1 MAEPT
6 TRIVESDVLIIGGG
20 MSGCGAAIEAR
31 YWGGEDLRIVMVDK
45 AATDRSGAVG
55 EGLSAINM
63 YMGMRHGWNQPE
75 DYVEYVRNDMMGI
88 SREDLVYDI
97 ARHVDSSVHMFE
109 EWGLPFWYDD
119 AGLYVREGRW
129 QVMIHG
135 EAYKPIVSEAT
146 KKVIG
151 PEDHFERVFISHLFT
166 DADDSNRIAGAVG
179 FGVRE
184 DVIYIFKARSVI
196 SAAGGATALFRPR
209 SVGEGMGRTWYS
221 IFDTGSVYGLVI
233 PVGAEMT
240 QMEHRFVPSRF
251 KDSYGPVGA
260 WSQLFRA
267 DLTNAAGD
275 NYFINRLP
283 ELKKY
288 DPYGSAFPTPTPL
301 RNHLLWT
308 EIQAGNGPIQLKT
321 PEAIDALAAGDEE
334 RKREI
339 IAEAWEDFL
348 DMTISQ
354 AILWAAHNI
363 APEERPSEVV
373 LAEPYIMG
381 SHSGESGAWVSG
393 PEDVAPDGYHWG
405 YNKMT
410 TVQGLFAAGDG
421 VGACP
426 HKFSSGSFT
435 EGRLA
440 GKSAV
445 IYAMD
450 HPDQPRTDDRQID
463 ELKRQVWAPMVTF
476 EENQYA
482 SSNPEVNPN
491 YLLPRQGL
499 FRLQKLMDE
508 YVAGV
513 SAGFTTNENTMLR
526 GLELLG
532 MFREDLEKLGARNR
546 HELLRCHELIHRAWV
561 GEAHL
566 RHMLHR
572 KETRWPGF
580 YYRSDYPEM
589 DESNWKVFV
598 NSRYDAEK
606 GEWSVF
612 TRDCPQVF

>member
-1 MAEPT
+1 MAEPIT
-6 TRIVESDVLIIGGG
+6 EVVECDILIVGGG
-20 MSGCGAAIEAR
+20 MAGCGAAIEAT
-31 YWGGEDLRIVMVDK
+31 YWGKGLRVVMVDK

-55 EGLSAINM
+55 EGLSAINC
-63 YMGMRHGWNQPE
+63 YMGMRWGWNQPE

-88 SREDLVYDI
+88 AREDLTYDI

-109 EWGLPFWYDD
+109 EWGLPMWYDEE
-119 AGLYVREGRW
+119 GKYVREGKW

-146 KKVIG
+146 KKALK
-151 PEDHFERVFISHLFT
+151 PADHYERVFISHLLT
-166 DADDSNRIAGAVG
+166 DANDPNRIAGAIG

-184 DVIYIFKARSVI
+184 NKIYVFKAKAVI
-196 SAAGGATALFRPR
+196 SASGGATALFRPR
-209 SVGEGMGRTWYS
+209 NVGEGMGRTWYS

-233 PVGAEMT
+233 PIGAEMT

-267 DLTNAAGD
+267 DLVNSAGE
-275 NYFINRLP
+275 NYFRNRLP

-288 DPYGSAFPTPTPL
+288 DPYGSVFPTPTPL

-308 EIQAGNGPIQLKT
+308 EIQAGRGPIYLRT
-321 PEAIDALAAGDEE
+321 PEAIESLAGGDLH
-334 RKREI
+334 RRREV

-354 AILWAAHNI
+354 AVLWAAQNI
-363 APEERPSEVV
+363 APEEKPSEVV

-393 PEDVAPDGYHWG
+393 PEDVAPPEYQWG

-410 TVQGLFAAGDG
+410 TVRGLFAAGDG

-426 HKFSSGSFT
+426 HKFSSGSFA

-440 GKSAV
+440 GKAAV
-445 IYAMD
+445 IYALD
-450 HPDQPRTDDRQID
+450 NPKAPTLDQGKVKA
-463 ELKRQVWAPMVTF
+463 LKKEVWSPFDTF
-476 EENQYA
+476 EKYKGA
-482 SSNPEVNPN
+482 SSNPEVNPH
-491 YLLPRQGL
+491 YLLPKQGL
-499 FRLQKLMDE
+499 YRLQKLMDE
-508 YVAGV
+508 YAAGI
-513 SAGFTTNENTMLR
+513 SAGLTTNEPTLLR
-526 GLELLG
+526 GLELMA
-532 MFREDLEKLGARNR
+532 MFKEDLGRQAARDR
-546 HELLRCHELIHRAWV
+546 HELLRCWELVHRAWV

-566 RHMLHR
+566 RHLLHR

-580 YYRSDYPEM
+580 YYRADYPEL
-589 DESNWKVFV
+589 DEENWRVFV
-598 NSRYDAEK
+598 NSRYNPDTGK
-606 GEWSVF
+606 WDVF
-612 TRDCPQVF
+612 TRPCLRLFK

>member
-1 MAEPT
+1 
-6 TRIVESDVLIIGGG
+6 

-31 YWGGEDLRIVMVDK
+31 YWGGDDLRIVMVDK

-97 ARHVDSSVHMFE
+97 ARHVDGSVHMFE

-119 AGLYVREGRW
+119 EGLYVREGRW

-146 KKVIG
+146 KKAIG
-151 PEDHFERVFISHLFT
+151 PDNHYERVFISHLFT
-166 DADDSNRIAGAVG
+166 DAEDSNRIAGAIG

-267 DLTNAAGD
+267 DLTNAAGE

-283 ELKKY
+283 ELTKY

-308 EIQAGNGPIQLKT
+308 EIQSGKGPIQLKNPRGHRRPGRRQRGT
-321 PEAIDALAAGDEE
+321 QAGNHCGSVGRFPGHDHLPGHPLGGAQYRSRGTSVRGRAGRAL
-334 RKREI
+334 
-339 IAEAWEDFL
+339 
-348 DMTISQ
+348 
-354 AILWAAHNI
+354 
-363 APEERPSEVV
+363 
-373 LAEPYIMG
+373 
-381 SHSGESGAWVSG
+381 
-393 PEDVAPDGYHWG
+393 YHG
-405 YNKMT
+405 
-410 TVQGLFAAGDG
+410 Q
-421 VGACP
+421 P
-426 HKFSSGSFT
+426 QRRI
-435 EGRLA
+435 GR
-440 GKSAV
+440 
-445 IYAMD
+445 
-450 HPDQPRTDDRQID
+450 
-463 ELKRQVWAPMVTF
+463 
-476 EENQYA
+476 
-482 SSNPEVNPN
+482 
-491 YLLPRQGL
+491 
-499 FRLQKLMDE
+499 
-508 YVAGV
+508 
-513 SAGFTTNENTMLR
+513 
-526 GLELLG
+526 
-532 MFREDLEKLGARNR
+532 
-546 HELLRCHELIHRAWV
+546 V
-561 GEAHL
+561 GEWA
-566 RHMLHR
+566 R
-572 KETRWPGF
+572 GCG
-580 YYRSDYPEM
+580 
-589 DESNWKVFV
+589 
-598 NSRYDAEK
+598 A
-606 GEWSVF
+606 
-612 TRDCPQVF
+612 

>member
-6 TRIVESDVLIIGGG
+6 TRIVESDVLVIGGG

-31 YWGGEDLRIVMVDK
+31 YWGGDDLRIVMVDK

-63 YMGMRHGWNQPE
+63 YMGGRHGWNQPE

-119 AGLYVREGRW
+119 DGLYVREGRW

-146 KKVIG
+146 KKAIG
-151 PEDHFERVFISHLFT
+151 PDNHYERVFISHLFT
-166 DADDSNRIAGAVG
+166 DAEDSNRIAGAVG

-184 DVIYIFKARSVI
+184 DVIYVFKARSVI

-240 QMEHRFVPSRF
+240 QMEHRFVPARF

-321 PEAIDALAAGDEE
+321 PEAIAALAAGDEG

-445 IYAMD
+445 IYASD
-450 HPDQPRTDDRQID
+450 NPGQPKTDDRQIE
-463 ELKRQVWAPMVTF
+463 ELKQKVWAPMVTF

-482 SSNPEVNPN
+482 STNPDVNPN

-499 FRLQKLMDE
+499 YRLQKLMDE

-513 SAGFTTNENTMLR
+513 SAGFTTNEATLLR

-606 GEWSVF
+606 GEWDVF
-612 TRDCPQVF
+612 TRPCPQVF

>member
-1 MAEPT
+1 MPEPT
-6 TRIVESDVLIIGGG
+6 TRIVECDVLVIGGG
-20 MSGCGAAIEAR
+20 MAGCGAAIEAR
-31 YWGGEDLRIVMVDK
+31 YWGGDDLRIVMVDK

-63 YMGMRHGWNQPE
+63 YMGMRWGWNQPA

-88 SREDLVYDI
+88 SREDLVYDV

-119 AGLYVREGRW
+119 NGQYVREGRW

-135 EAYKPIVSEAT
+135 EAYKPIVAEAA
-146 KKVIG
+146 KKAIG
-151 PEDHFERVFISHLFT
+151 PDNHFERVFISHLIT
-166 DADDSNRIAGAVG
+166 DADDPNRIAGAVG

-184 DVIYIFKARSVI
+184 DVTYVFKARSVI

-221 IFDTGSVYGLVI
+221 IFDTGSVYGLII
-233 PVGAEMT
+233 PIGGEMT

-267 DLTNAAGD
+267 DLTNAAGE
-275 NYFINRLP
+275 NYFVNRLP
-283 ELKKY
+283 ELTKY

-308 EIQAGNGPIQLKT
+308 EIQAGNGPIMLKT
-321 PEAIDALAAGDEE
+321 PEAINALAAGDAA

-393 PEDVAPDGYHWG
+393 PERCGPRRLPL
-405 YNKMT
+405 
-410 TVQGLFAAGDG
+410 GLQQD
-421 VGACP
+421 
-426 HKFSSGSFT
+426 
-435 EGRLA
+435 
-440 GKSAV
+440 
-445 IYAMD
+445 D
-450 HPDQPRTDDRQID
+450 HRIRPVRR
-463 ELKRQVWAPMVTF
+463 R
-476 EENQYA
+476 
-482 SSNPEVNPN
+482 
-491 YLLPRQGL
+491 R
-499 FRLQKLMDE
+499 
-508 YVAGV
+508 
-513 SAGFTTNENTMLR
+513 
-526 GLELLG
+526 
-532 MFREDLEKLGARNR
+532 
-546 HELLRCHELIHRAWV
+546 RA
-561 GEAHL
+561 
-566 RHMLHR
+566 
-572 KETRWPGF
+572 
-580 YYRSDYPEM
+580 
-589 DESNWKVFV
+589 
-598 NSRYDAEK
+598 
-606 GEWSVF
+606 
-612 TRDCPQVF
+612 

>member
-1 MAEPT
+1 MAGPVTEV
-6 TRIVESDVLIIGGG
+6 VECDVLVIGGG
-20 MSGCGAAIEAR
+20 MAGCGAAMEAT
-31 YWGGEDLRIVMVDK
+31 YWGKDLKVVMVDK

-55 EGLSAINM
+55 EGLSAINC
-63 YMGMRHGWNQPE
+63 YMGMRWGWNQPE
-75 DYVEYVRNDMMGI
+75 DYVEYVRTDMMGVA
-88 SREDLVYDI
+88 REDLTYDI

-109 EWGLPFWYDD
+109 EWGLPMWYDD
-119 AGLYVREGRW
+119 EGKYVREGRW

-146 KKVIG
+146 KKVLK
-151 PEDHFERVFISHLFT
+151 PENHFERVFISHLLT
-166 DADDSNRIAGAVG
+166 DANDPDRIAGAMG

-184 DVIYIFKARSVI
+184 NKIYVFKAKAVI
-196 SAAGGATALFRPR
+196 SAAGGTTALFRPR

-221 IFDTGSVYGLVI
+221 IFDTGSAYGLII
-233 PVGAEMT
+233 PIGAEMT

-267 DLTNAAGD
+267 DLTNAAGE

-308 EIQAGNGPIQLKT
+308 EIQSGKGPIYLRT
-321 PEAIDALAAGDEE
+321 PEAIEQLASGNQQ
-334 RKREI
+334 KRREV

-354 AILWAAHNI
+354 AVLWAAQNI
-363 APEERPSEVV
+363 APEEKPSEVV

-393 PEDVAPDGYHWG
+393 PEDVAPPEYQWG
-405 YNKMT
+405 YSKMT
-410 TVQGLFAAGDG
+410 TIRGLFAAGDG

-440 GKSAV
+440 GKYAV
-445 IYAMD
+445 IYALD
-450 HPDQPRTDDRQID
+450 NSSPPRVSDAKI
-463 ELKRQVWAPMVTF
+463 EVLKKEIWSPFETF
-476 EENQYA
+476 EGNQGA

-491 YLLPRQGL
+491 YLLPKQGL

-508 YVAGV
+508 YAAGV
-513 SAGFTTNENTMLR
+513 SAGFTTNESTLLR
-526 GLELLG
+526 GLDLMA
-532 MFREDLEKLGARNR
+532 MFKEDLAQLAARDR
-546 HELLRCHELIHRAWV
+546 HELLRCWELVHRAWV
-561 GEAHL
+561 GEAHM
-566 RHMLHR
+566 RHLLHR

-580 YYRSDYPEM
+580 YYRADYPEM
-589 DESNWKVFV
+589 DEANWRVFV
-598 NSRYDAEK
+598 NSRYHQESGK
-606 GEWSVF
+606 WEVF
-612 TRDCPQVF
+612 TRPCLRLFN